1 MCSNEH
7 FLRNEPDIIVASAFN
22 DEVNQMGRIFKAMLV
37 AYIVKKVKNKVMG
50 RGSRKKLYRA

>member
-7 FLRNEPDIIVASAFN
+7 FSQAEPDIIEASVFT

-50 RGSRKKLYRA
+50 RGSRKKPYRA